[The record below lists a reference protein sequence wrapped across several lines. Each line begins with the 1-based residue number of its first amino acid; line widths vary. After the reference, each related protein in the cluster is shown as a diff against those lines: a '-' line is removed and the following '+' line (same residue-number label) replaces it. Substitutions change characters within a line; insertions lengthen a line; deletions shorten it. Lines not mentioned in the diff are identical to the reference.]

1 MPSSRK
7 LTKSLEGKL
16 KKPTISNENIFPST
30 GSKTMTQNLRNAR
43 NLNELLELK
52 YGQVGQPAR
61 DDFEKKSQLFIIA
74 ELLKAAR
81 KEAQLTQ
88 KQLADKVGTHKSYIS
103 RLENGR
109 VDIPLSTLCRV
120 FEQGL
125 GRKIRIDLG

>member
-1 MPSSRK
+1 
-7 LTKSLEGKL
+7 
-16 KKPTISNENIFPST
+16 
-30 GSKTMTQNLRNAR
+30 MTQNLRNAR